1 MRIEMQ
7 TKAVYKVNSPIG
19 KPLGD
24 VRGVVALMP
33 IVIFYR
39 QDTKLSFRR
48 YRYGWINFNDQ
59 RFTCRN

>member
-19 KPLGD
+19 EPLGD

-39 QDTKLSFRR
+39 PGYKTFFSEV
-48 YRYGWINFNDQ
+48 
-59 RFTCRN
+59 